1 MLREKLIG
9 AWMLE
14 SYAEYPSDRSAP
26 SHPLGED
33 AEGIIIYSP
42 DGYMSAQVMRVG
54 RPAFASGDWLRGTP
68 DEYREAAGYIA
79 YSGRFHVDE
88 EKRALTHNMF
98 VSFYPNWLGQ
108 TQLRAVELND
118 DVLILRPH
126 VPIASAGKM
135 VVPRIQWRRAPR
147 AG

>member
-14 SYAEYPSDRSAP
+14 SYAEYPIDESAP
-26 SHPLGED
+26 FHPLGED
-33 AEGIIIYSP
+33 AKGIILYSP

-54 RPAFASGDWLRGTP
+54 RPQFASGDWLRGTP

-79 YSGRFHVDE
+79 YAGRFQVDE
-88 EKRALTHNMF
+88 EKRTLTHNMF

-108 TQLRAVELND
+108 TQLRTVELD
-118 DVLILRPH
+118 DDLLILRPEK
-126 VPIASAGKM
+126 PIASAGKL
-135 VVPRIQWRRAPR
+135 VIPRIQWRRAPR
-147 AG
+147 